1 MKAIVPLSL
10 NTCPNLW
17 KSHVPLFLQ
26 TIDICSSACWPCV
39 SLSLQ
44 NKHNLLSISLT
55 VSLSSLFLL
64 PFSYHS
70 SSLSRALLLSHFSP
84 SSLFLRPL
92 SHDPSL
98 RRQSLRPNITTPTS
112 LSLCSRIINPKTQI
126 SISQIFILHVWF
138 LPWIGPLDG
147 NKLRWKYW
155 SHFSS
160 IFPIRWIS
168 IYFVLFLILFEKICD
183 EGVQEHDGQ

>member
-1 MKAIVPLSL
+1 MSQSMKVTCTPFSSNYWHMLQCMLAMCIPFSSKQTQPSL
-10 NTCPNLW
+10 NL
-17 KSHVPLFLQ
+17 SHCLTLF
-26 TIDICSSACWPCV
+26 SV
-39 SLSLQ
+39 SPP
-44 NKHNLLSISLT
+44 
-55 VSLSSLFLL
+55 FLL
-64 PFSYHS
+64 PFFF
-70 SSLSRALLLSHFSP
+70 SLSGSPSLSLLTLLSLSP
-84 SSLFLRPL
+84 SSLSWSFSPPPI
-92 SHDPSL
+92 SSTEHHY
-98 RRQSLRPNITTPTS
+98 THF
-112 LSLCSRIINPKTQI
+112 SLCSRIINHKTQI

-160 IFPIRWIS
+160 IFSIRWIS